1 MSSSSIHKMQ
11 LPREITVGRDTLGI
25 VGEICSKL
33 GYRGKAL
40 VISGPLTMKIAG
52 HPAVDSLSRAGF
64 DVSTTVVDKATP
76 ETIATTRK
84 KIGSVQPSIV
94 LGVGGGRVI
103 DISKLSSTEE
113 KLPFISIPTTASHDG
128 IASPRASI
136 KGGKK
141 PHSVKA
147 ESPIAIIADTEIIA
161 KAPYRLLAS
170 GCGDLI
176 ANSTAVKDWEL
187 SYKLRNEYYGEYSA
201 SLSRMCAELVIRNA
215 SLIRQKAD
223 ESIRIVLEG
232 LISSGVAMG
241 IAGSSRPASGS
252 EHMFSHSLD
261 LLAKNHA
268 LHGEQCGVGA
278 IMMMHLHGGD
288 WQKIRDA
295 LKEIGSPTTAEELG
309 VDSEDIINAL
319 CYSHKIRPDRYT
331 ILGVKGLTKEAAERL
346 ARITGVIN

>member
-1 MSSSSIHKMQ
+1 MSPLPIHKMQ
-11 LPREITVGRDTLGI
+11 LPREITIGSNTLAI
-25 VGEICSKL
+25 VGDICSRL
-33 GYRGKAL
+33 GYSGNAL
-40 VISGPLTMKIAG
+40 VISGPHTMEIAG
-52 HPAVDSLSRAGF
+52 QAVADSLSGAGF
-64 DVSTTVVDKATP
+64 DASTIVVDSATP
-76 ETIATTRK
+76 ETVTTARK
-84 KIGSVQPSIV
+84 KIESVQPSIV

-103 DISKLSSTEE
+103 DITKLSSTRGT
-113 KLPFISIPTTASHDG
+113 LPFISIPTTASHDG

-141 PHSVKA
+141 PHSIKA
-147 ESPIAIIADTEIIA
+147 ESPIAIIADTDIIA

-215 SLIRQKAD
+215 SLIKQKVN

-261 LLAKNHA
+261 LLTKNHA
-268 LHGEQCGVGA
+268 MHGEQCGVGA

-288 WQKIRDA
+288 WQKIRGA

-309 VDSEDIINAL
+309 VSPENIIDAL
-319 CYSHKIRPDRYT
+319 CNSHKIRPERYT
-331 ILGVKGLTKEAAERL
+331 ILGVKGLTREAAERL
-346 ARITGVIN
+346 AKITGVIN